1 MNRGRPGS
9 GPLRTG
15 LIGAGRM
22 GSFHA
27 ATLATRL
34 DCTELVAIADVDEER
49 AASLAGDLGVPR
61 VYADAEDLL
70 ADGQVEAVVIAAPAR
85 AHAALVLGALEA
97 GKAVFCEKPMAV
109 TSEEAEQVVR
119 AARGSRL
126 AVQVGFNRRFAP
138 DFVAAREAAANG
150 ELGSVHLLR
159 SLTRDPGLA
168 APERVPAWTIF
179 LETLIHD
186 FDMLAFLNPGASA
199 VEVFALAD
207 ALVAP
212 AYKEHGLLDTAMVTV
227 RFSNGALAVAEASFR
242 AVYGYDVRAEVFGSG
257 GMVTAGA
264 PQRGAA
270 VRYSAAGAL
279 QETVRADTELFADAY
294 VAELSAFAAAVQGGA
309 APAVGP
315 ADAQAA
321 LGIALA
327 CVESVRRHAPVRVAG
342 DRAFTGPG
350 AAEGSEVM
358 TLTP

>member
-119 AARGSRL
+119 AARGRGWRCRWGSTGGSPRTSSRL
-126 AVQVGFNRRFAP
+126 VRLRRTESSDRSICFAP
-138 DFVAAREAAANG
+138 SPVTRGWRHQSAC
-150 ELGSVHLLR
+150 LR
-159 SLTRDPGLA
+159 
-168 APERVPAWTIF
+168 
-179 LETLIHD
+179 
-186 FDMLAFLNPGASA
+186 
-199 VEVFALAD
+199 
-207 ALVAP
+207 
-212 AYKEHGLLDTAMVTV
+212 
-227 RFSNGALAVAEASFR
+227 
-242 AVYGYDVRAEVFGSG
+242 
-257 GMVTAGA
+257 
-264 PQRGAA
+264 
-270 VRYSAAGAL
+270 
-279 QETVRADTELFADAY
+279 
-294 VAELSAFAAAVQGGA
+294 
-309 APAVGP
+309 GP
-315 ADAQAA
+315 
-321 LGIALA
+321 
-327 CVESVRRHAPVRVAG
+327 SSWRR
-342 DRAFTGPG
+342 
-350 AAEGSEVM
+350 
-358 TLTP
+358 